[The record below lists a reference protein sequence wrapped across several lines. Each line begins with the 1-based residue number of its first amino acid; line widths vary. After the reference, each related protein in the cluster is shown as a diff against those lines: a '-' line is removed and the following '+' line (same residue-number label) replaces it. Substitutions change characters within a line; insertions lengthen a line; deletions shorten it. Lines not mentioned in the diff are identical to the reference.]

1 MPLEFPFL
9 QDLPFEKLQPGSIV
23 TYIFLGCRIC
33 NPADYNLVISVED
46 CNPAEY
52 DLANKSKNC
61 NPAVIVKKGELQI

>member
-1 MPLEFPFL
+1 MLFELPFL

-33 NPADYNLVISVED
+33 NPA
-46 CNPAEY
+46 EY
-52 DLANKSKNC
+52 DLGNKSKNC